1 MGDEEKMKAVNQ
13 LVTAMVKENY
23 SLDEIAKELSNSD
36 DPAEKMWA
44 QSYGKTAPTTSPAN
58 LSILDRA
65 KKHLEETSGYQLAA
79 EGIGLAV
86 TPPIATHLG
95 RRIIDKILPSPGV
108 LVAEEQLKNRIGVP
122 PTDGGPPPPPGSP
135 PGGPSAEPSELD
147 KARLQREQHNMEI
160 ARQRALRETA
170 ATDLAL
176 AKAEAQ
182 KAKLAAQQAAPT
194 FKDPTAQRL
203 FEISQAQQAAKAQ
216 PMMGQTLLQP
226 STSGTSVP
234 PTAATTQTPDLTTG
248 RPNPYMS
255 AGTTSTSLETT
266 ALAPTETT
274 KQEPPKLKRA
284 EQTAINEVNKA
295 KNQYLNLFGY
305 QAKAPDSARSIGAVD
320 AYNNMVEK
328 QFGGVPPRNIPND
341 PIRPV
346 GLPGGYQQYVEFLN
360 RNYSELPSATQEFV
374 NKSRTK
380 GQVGNVE
387 KLIAAGV
394 PLSQQGSAG
403 AKSMAGLVG
412 LAGLTALS
420 SSPEARAAM
429 GRAQSA
435 IQDLGI
441 SPDIFAGKGEEMGRL
456 GKGYVTAGN
465 PQYRAQIAE
474 QLKVEKDPER
484 RQLLLEEF
492 QKAGG
497 SGAGRG
503 VAPPSAYMR

>member
-135 PGGPSAEPSELD
+135 PGGPPAEPSELD

-203 FEISQAQQAAKAQ
+203 FEISQAQQAAKTQ
-216 PMMGQTLLQP
+216 PPMMGQPGFQP
-226 STSGTSVP
+226 S
-234 PTAATTQTPDLTTG
+234 
-248 RPNPYMS
+248 
-255 AGTTSTSLETT
+255 
-266 ALAPTETT
+266 AP
-274 KQEPPKLKRA
+274 
-284 EQTAINEVNKA
+284 
-295 KNQYLNLFGY
+295 
-305 QAKAPDSARSIGAVD
+305 
-320 AYNNMVEK
+320 
-328 QFGGVPPRNIPND
+328 
-341 PIRPV
+341 
-346 GLPGGYQQYVEFLN
+346 
-360 RNYSELPSATQEFV
+360 
-374 NKSRTK
+374 
-380 GQVGNVE
+380 
-387 KLIAAGV
+387 
-394 PLSQQGSAG
+394 
-403 AKSMAGLVG
+403 
-412 LAGLTALS
+412 
-420 SSPEARAAM
+420 
-429 GRAQSA
+429 
-435 IQDLGI
+435 
-441 SPDIFAGKGEEMGRL
+441 
-456 GKGYVTAGN
+456 
-465 PQYRAQIAE
+465 
-474 QLKVEKDPER
+474 
-484 RQLLLEEF
+484 
-492 QKAGG
+492 
-497 SGAGRG
+497 
-503 VAPPSAYMR
+503 VAPPSVQSLDQAFATSVAPPVVQTAPAASVPPPETETKKTGGRPPKQAIAPDEEKLTKGQQAMKKHLVSLYGNGPEALSAYNQVRDILGYTPEFPPGKGGSLQPEEKEKILQYRKENIAGPKINLTHEMKKAMKAGGGAAALMAIPGFANASTFKEAMGNIGEALLPIGMTASQLAPGTLYTPEEQREFARQTELRKQAERQKLGSPYRSVPPR